1 MKVKGRDKEGSVSL
15 DEAILHVDVCMEG
28 LVVIDDPSAF
38 DQESVALLEKK
49 TKKRWNKEMC
59 TSYKAVKGLQV
70 AYSEITLIDK

>member
-38 DQESVALLEKK
+38 DQESVALWEKK
-49 TKKRWNKEMC
+49 PQKTDGIRKCALHIK
-59 TSYKAVKGLQV
+59 L
-70 AYSEITLIDK
+70 